1 MKKILSL
8 VLMLVLAVALTA
20 CGSTDGTGQTES
32 SAAPASVP
40 QAAEEETESVA
51 AEKSESTEGNTE
63 SRDIEQTSAE
73 SGAEQQ
79 AESIEAPE
87 EMGSRILVTY
97 FSRTGENYSVGYI
110 EKGNTH
116 IIADMIAEQTGG
128 DTFEIRTVTPYPD
141 DYDECTDIAR
151 QERNENARPEL
162 AENLDDLDDYDV
174 IFIGFPIWWS
184 DMPMAVYTFLESYD
198 FAGKTIVPF
207 CTHEGS
213 GLAST
218 EESIAE
224 ACPEAEILDG
234 LSIRG
239 SVAQNSQEEAAE
251 AVAEWLRQAGF
262 IE

>member
-8 VLMLVLAVALTA
+8 VLTLALAVALAA
-20 CGSTDGTGQTES
+20 CGNAGSAEQAKS
-32 SAAPASVP
+32 SAAPTPIS
-40 QAAEEETESVA
+40 QAEQETGSAVSDNSAEE
-51 AEKSESTEGNTE
+51 SESTEGNTE
-63 SRDIEQTSAE
+63 SSGIEKESADML
-73 SGAEQQ
+73 
-79 AESIEAPE
+79 E
-87 EMGSRILVTY
+87 ETESRILVTY

-128 DTFEIRTVTPYPD
+128 DTFEISTVTPYPD
-141 DYDECTDIAR
+141 DYDECTDIAQ

-162 AENLDDLDDYDV
+162 AESLDNLDDYDV
-174 IFIGFPIWWS
+174 IFIGYPIWWS

-213 GLAST
+213 GLSST
-218 EESIAE
+218 EESIAA
-224 ACPEAEILDG
+224 ACPDAAILDG

>member
-8 VLMLVLAVALTA
+8 VLALALTVALTA
-20 CGSTDGTGQTES
+20 CGNAGSAEQAES
-32 SAAPASVP
+32 SAAPTSVP
-40 QAAEEETESVA
+40 QAEEETGAAVSDNSAEES
-51 AEKSESTEGNTE
+51 ENTEGNTE
-63 SRDIEQTSAE
+63 S
-73 SGAEQQ
+73 SGIAQEPDDM
-79 AESIEAPE
+79 PE
-87 EMGSRILVTY
+87 KTESRILVTY

-128 DTFEIRTVTPYPD
+128 DTFEISTVTPYPD
-141 DYDECTDIAR
+141 DYDECTDIAQ

-162 AENLDDLDDYDV
+162 AESLDNLDDYDV
-174 IFIGFPIWWS
+174 IFIGYPIWWS

-213 GLAST
+213 GLSST
-218 EESIAE
+218 EESIAA
-224 ACPEAEILDG
+224 ACPDAEILDG

-239 SVAQNSQEEAAE
+239 SMAQNSQEEAAE
-251 AVAEWLRQAGF
+251 AVAEWLRQTGF
-262 IE
+262 VE

>member
-8 VLMLVLAVALTA
+8 LLTLVFVAALTA
-20 CGSTDGTGQTES
+20 CGNAGGQEQS
-32 SAAPASVP
+32 
-40 QAAEEETESVA
+40 ELSVA
-51 AEKSESTEGNTE
+51 ESTEAAVADNRTEENESEPENTDGDTENSDTAQSGSE
-63 SRDIEQTSAE
+63 SKT
-73 SGAEQQ
+73 EQQ
-79 AESIEAPE
+79 GESIDEPE
-87 EMGSRILVTY
+87 ETGNRILVTY

-116 IIADMIAEQTGG
+116 IIADMIAQQTGG

-141 DYDECTDIAR
+141 DYDECTDIAQ

-162 AENLDDLDDYDV
+162 AESLDNLDDYDV
-174 IFIGFPIWWS
+174 IFIGYPIWWG

-198 FAGKTIVPF
+198 FAGKTIIPF

-213 GLAST
+213 GLGST
-218 EESIAE
+218 AGNIA
-224 ACPEAEILDG
+224 AVCPDAEILDG

-251 AVAEWLRQAGF
+251 AVADWLRQTGF
-262 IE
+262 LE

>member
-8 VLMLVLAVALTA
+8 VLALALAVALTA
-20 CGSTDGTGQTES
+20 CGNAGSAEQAES
-32 SAAPASVP
+32 SAAPTSVP
-40 QAAEEETESVA
+40 QAEEETGA
-51 AEKSESTEGNTE
+51 AVSDNSAEESESTEGNTE
-63 SRDIEQTSAE
+63 SSGIEQEPDDMLEKTE
-73 SGAEQQ
+73 
-79 AESIEAPE
+79 
-87 EMGSRILVTY
+87 SRILVTY

-128 DTFEIRTVTPYPD
+128 DTFEISTVTPYPD
-141 DYDECTDIAR
+141 DYDECTDIAQ

-162 AENLDDLDDYDV
+162 AESLDNLDDYDV
-174 IFIGFPIWWS
+174 IFIGYPIWWS

-213 GLAST
+213 GLSST
-218 EESIAE
+218 EESIAA
-224 ACPEAEILDG
+224 ACPDAEILDG

-251 AVAEWLRQAGF
+251 AVAEWLRQTGF

>member
-8 VLMLVLAVALTA
+8 VLALALTVALTA
-20 CGSTDGTGQTES
+20 CGNAGSAKQAES
-32 SAAPASVP
+32 SAAPTSVP
-40 QAAEEETESVA
+40 QAEEETGTAVSDNSAEES
-51 AEKSESTEGNTE
+51 ENTEGNTE
-63 SRDIEQTSAE
+63 S
-73 SGAEQQ
+73 SGIAQEPDDM
-79 AESIEAPE
+79 PE
-87 EMGSRILVTY
+87 KTESRILVTY

-128 DTFEIRTVTPYPD
+128 DTFEISTVTPYPD
-141 DYDECTDIAR
+141 DYDECTDIAQ

-162 AENLDDLDDYDV
+162 AESLDNLDDYDV
-174 IFIGFPIWWS
+174 VFIGYPIWWS

-213 GLAST
+213 GLSST
-218 EESIAE
+218 EESIAA
-224 ACPEAEILDG
+224 ACPDAEILDG

-251 AVAEWLRQAGF
+251 AVAEWLRQTGF